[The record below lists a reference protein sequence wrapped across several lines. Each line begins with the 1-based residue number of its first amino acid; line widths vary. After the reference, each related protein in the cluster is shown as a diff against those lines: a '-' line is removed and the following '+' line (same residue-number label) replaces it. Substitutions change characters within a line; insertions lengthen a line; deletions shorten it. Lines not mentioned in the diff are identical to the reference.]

1 MVFFVCSLIR
11 MVVIFIAKKE
21 NFLNFSVPFPEE
33 KSRALV
39 LYLEE
44 NGESLERCMV
54 ESIEQ
59 LYRKTVPVG
68 IRKYIEATLRRQ
80 NPEPEKP
87 PDEGEAGPEGATG
100 L

>member
-1 MVFFVCSLIR
+1 M
-11 MVVIFIAKKE
+11 IAKKE

-33 KSRALV
+33 KSRALA
-39 LYLEE
+39 LYLDEIGE
-44 NGESLERCMV
+44 NLERCMV

-59 LYRKTVPVG
+59 LYRKTVPAA

-87 PDEGEAGPEGATG
+87 PDEGESRTEGPAS